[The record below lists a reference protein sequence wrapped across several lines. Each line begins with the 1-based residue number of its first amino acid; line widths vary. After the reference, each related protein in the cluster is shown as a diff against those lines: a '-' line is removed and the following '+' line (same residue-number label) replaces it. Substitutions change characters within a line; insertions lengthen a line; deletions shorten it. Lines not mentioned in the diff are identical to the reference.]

1 MTPER
6 WKQIEELYHS
16 VLRLE
21 ARQWPAFL
29 DQACTGDEA
38 LRREVESLLL
48 YQVPAEGFIDAP
60 ALEVAAR
67 GMARNRTQS
76 LVGRQV
82 GPYKIQSLLGAGG
95 MGEVYRAKDSRL
107 GREVAVKVLP
117 SAFSADAERV
127 GRFNQEARAAGALN
141 HPNILAIYDV
151 GTHDGSPYLVSELLE
166 GETLRDRL
174 DGKTLSPRKAL
185 DYGLQ
190 VARGLAAAHE
200 RGIIHRDLK
209 PENLFITKDDRIKIL
224 DFGLAK
230 LTQAKLGSV
239 AVTEGLTGAGLTE
252 PGMLMGTVGYMSPEQ
267 VRGEN
272 VDHRSDIFSFGAIVY
287 EMLSSRRAFH
297 GNSAVETANAI
308 LNEEPQ
314 PLAQI
319 NGSTPLGLERIAR
332 HCLEKRPEQRFQSVS
347 DLAFHLETLSGH
359 PESTPAVL
367 PGASKHRKHL
377 GWVGAAI
384 LFLVAVT
391 FVVAYIHRTRIEMR
405 LFKLSAL
412 PPEKTIFGSHGSH
425 AVSPDGR
432 RLAFVATA
440 GGRTS
445 LWIRPLDSL
454 AAVEL
459 AGTEQAAYPFWSPDG
474 NFIGFFAGSKLKK
487 MAISGEPPQTICD
500 AGDGRGGAWSR
511 EGEIVFA
518 PNIGDVLYHV
528 SAAGG
533 PPTPLTTF
541 EQLHGENSHRWP
553 YFLPDGKHFVFFVR
567 SSKQEFQGFYVG
579 LLGTKDKKLLLR
591 GAGSV
596 AYADPGYLLFVRDG
610 TLIAQHFD
618 AESLRVTGE
627 PFSVA
632 QPVGYAGNLWSEF
645 SLSTNGILT
654 YRRAGSTRNR
664 LIWFSRQG
672 KQLESVS
679 VPDDY
684 EPFRLSPNEKILA
697 GSRLDPQTRQGD
709 VWLFELSRGVL
720 SRFTFDAS
728 YDYLPVWSPDGSR
741 IVFATNRNGPLD
753 LYMKALNGTGED
765 EALLKSDTRKLP
777 TDWSPDGQFVLYE
790 SFDSK
795 TSKNDLWVLPVGN
808 RHPKPFLHAE
818 FDERQGHFSPDGR
831 WVAYCSDES
840 GRYEVYVEGFPTPG
854 GKRQISINGGTD
866 PEWRRDGKELFYLR
880 TDHELMAV
888 EVKSGSAFESDVP
901 KALFET
907 QVLTA
912 GVTFLS
918 HYVVSSNGQRFL
930 LAFQEETKSEPIN
943 IVVNW
948 TAELPKN

>member
-1 MTPER
+1 
-6 WKQIEELYHS
+6 
-16 VLRLE
+16 
-21 ARQWPAFL
+21 
-29 DQACTGDEA
+29 
-38 LRREVESLLL
+38 
-48 YQVPAEGFIDAP
+48 
-60 ALEVAAR
+60 
-67 GMARNRTQS
+67 
-76 LVGRQV
+76 
-82 GPYKIQSLLGAGG
+82 
-95 MGEVYRAKDSRL
+95 
-107 GREVAVKVLP
+107 
-117 SAFSADAERV
+117 
-127 GRFNQEARAAGALN
+127 
-141 HPNILAIYDV
+141 
-151 GTHDGSPYLVSELLE
+151 LE
-166 GETLRDRL
+166 GETVRDRL
-174 DGKTLSPRKAL
+174 DGKGLSIAKAL

-239 AVTEGLTGAGLTE
+239 AVTEGLTGAGQTE

-287 EMLSSRRAFH
+287 EMLSGRRAFH
-297 GNSAVETANAI
+297 GNSAVETMNAI
-308 LNEEPQ
+308 LNQEPQ
-314 PLAQI
+314 PLAVI
-319 NGSTPLGLERIAR
+319 DGSIPPGLERITR
-332 HCLEKRPEQRFQSVS
+332 HCLEKRPEQRFQSTS
-347 DLAFHLETLSGH
+347 DLAFDLETLSGH
-359 PESTPAVL
+359 PEPTPAVP

-377 GWVGAAI
+377 GWIGAAI
-384 LFLVAVT
+384 LLLVAVI
-391 FVVAYIHRTRIEMR
+391 FVVAYIHRTRTEMR

-412 PPEKTIFGSHGSH
+412 PPEKTIFGSH

-459 AGTEQAAYPFWSPDG
+459 RGTEEAAYPFWSPDG

-487 MAISGEPPQTICD
+487 IAVSGGPPQTICD
-500 AGDGRGGAWSR
+500 AGEGRGGAWNR

-518 PNIGDVLYHV
+518 PNIGDVLYRL
-528 SAAGG
+528 SAGG
-533 PPTPLTTF
+533 GPATPVTTF
-541 EQLHGENSHRWP
+541 ERLHGENSHRWP
-553 YFLPDGKHFVFFVR
+553 YFLPDGQHFVFFVR
-567 SSKQEFQGFYVG
+567 CSKQEFQGFYVG
-579 LLGTKDKKLLLR
+579 SLGTKDKKLLLR

-610 TLIAQHFD
+610 TLMAQHFD
-618 AESLRVTGE
+618 AKGLQMTGE
-627 PFSVA
+627 SFSVA
-632 QPVGYAGNLWSEF
+632 QQVGYEGNMQSEF
-645 SLSTNGILT
+645 SLSTDGILT
-654 YRRAGSTRNR
+654 YRRAGSTRSR
-664 LIWFSRQG
+664 LVWFNRQG

-679 VPDDY
+679 LPDDY
-684 EPFRLSPNEKILA
+684 GDFRLSPNEKMLA
-697 GSRLDPQTRQGD
+697 GFRLDFQSRQGD

-720 SRFTFDAS
+720 SRFTFDPS
-728 YDYLPVWSPDGSR
+728 YDYEPVWSPDGSR

-753 LYMKALNGTGED
+753 LYVKGLNGTGED
-765 EALLKSDTRKLP
+765 EALLKSDARKLP
-777 TDWSPDGQFVLYE
+777 TDWSPDGQFILYE

-795 TSKNDLWVLPVGN
+795 TSKNDLWVLPVDN
-808 RHPKPFLHAE
+808 RQPRPFLQTE

-866 PEWRRDGKELFYLR
+866 PKWRRDGKELFYLR
-880 TDHELMAV
+880 TDHQLMAV

-918 HYVVSSNGQRFL
+918 HYVVSNNGQRFL
-930 LAFQEETKSEPIN
+930 LAIQEEAKSEPIN
-943 IVVNW
+943 IVFDW
-948 TAELPKN
+948 TTELPKN